1 MRIDILCKPD
11 SDGRCELV
19 LDIVRKALAH
29 LNVEAEVHY
38 YRDRRKMIDNRV
50 YVTPALMID
59 DHVRIAGRIPEVREV
74 EALINERP
82 RFVSRLGR
90 VA

>member
-19 LDIVRKALAH
+19 LKNVRKALDH
-29 LNVEAEVHY
+29 LNVQAEVHY

-59 DHVRIAGRIPEVREV
+59 DNVRIAGRIPEVKEV
-74 EALINERP
+74 EALIRERP
-82 RFVSRLGR
+82 RFVNRLER